1 MVQKDLQEIKQQF
14 TEKIRYV
21 IQEEKKFSLIF
32 HFVTIFLA
40 WIMDRENQKIKD
52 LYSQLKSKHSQ
63 ANHGSMIT
71 RIGSPQ
77 IDMSVSI

>member
-21 IQEEKKFSLIF
+21 IQEEKKSLKF
-32 HFVTIFLA
+32 HIVTIFLA
-40 WIMDRENQKIKD
+40 WIMDRENQKIKE